1 VVTQGVDAAFSF
13 SGVENIRQLTQ
24 VTITTTITNGET
36 GPGEREENDL
46 LLALDGINTG
56 IKMNGFREGQTDTQ
70 TISGAPINRDA
81 IVAALKEDG
90 QLEGAVGTIGGRGQS
105 ISRPSISPN
114 TESTLTIK
122 GKESRGEQS
131 AGKGKGKGK

>member
-1 VVTQGVDAAFSF
+1 
-13 SGVENIRQLTQ
+13 
-24 VTITTTITNGET
+24 
-36 GPGEREENDL
+36 
-46 LLALDGINTG
+46 LALDDINTG

-70 TISGAPINRDA
+70 TISGASINRDA

-90 QLEGAVGTIGGRGQS
+90 QLEGAVGTIGGGGQS
-105 ISRPSISPN
+105 ISRLSIPPN

-131 AGKGKGKGK
+131 AGKNKGKGKGK